1 MRFLPRTLAL
11 AAAAAA
17 MLATPAVSAARAS
30 VPQPPANAWT
40 TLSELNPAGAMAL
53 GGGTS
58 AATRAG
64 AMNNSAATVQPTEP
78 NDRRRRAVML
88 PWPVMTV
95 LMAVLGTMIYIA
107 LIEDNGPHRPRATS
121 PQ

>member
-1 MRFLPRTLAL
+1 
-11 AAAAAA
+11 
-17 MLATPAVSAARAS
+17 
-30 VPQPPANAWT
+30 
-40 TLSELNPAGAMAL
+40 MAL